1 MNDPT
6 LGPKPEETNPAE
18 ELEALREEYEVIHHP
33 GHARRRGWAELMY
46 RSDASKL
53 ALGQIT
59 DDRLRHQ
66 AEGRCQAYKA
76 LIDRDDFIVA
86 GWQAHLAEEEAKRQ
100 PEELEGGDYGVSYE
114 ASR

>member
-1 MNDPT
+1 MD
-6 LGPKPEETNPAE
+6 PKPTEVEPAE
-18 ELEALREEYEVIHHP
+18 ELGALQEEYSLLLHP

-46 RSDASKL
+46 RRDAAKL

-66 AEGRCQAYKA
+66 AEGRCQAFKM
-76 LIDRDDFIVA
+76 LIDRDDDVTSA
-86 GWQAHLAEEEAKRQ
+86 WQAHLLEEEQKRQ